1 MSGYLATREE
11 PRAFGELRSSWL
23 QTWDSTLE
31 DGPPLL
37 CLPCPQQ
44 TWFLRG
50 PCGAPRHG
58 EGTFPFRDLTVTSM
72 NAPSGQTDRKD
83 GWWHAAQSEAGSK
96 QGMYVGCPD
105 RDAQMKGCD
114 SSCFEYV
121 LAGRDLCHC
130 HQELFGLDSESY
142 KNKNMLYSNF
152 LFIYLFISSPSS

>member
-1 MSGYLATREE
+1 MPYPGKLIEKMGGGTQWLGR
-11 PRAFGELRSSWL
+11 RS
-23 QTWDSTLE
+23 
-31 DGPPLL
+31 
-37 CLPCPQQ
+37 
-44 TWFLRG
+44 
-50 PCGAPRHG
+50 
-58 EGTFPFRDLTVTSM
+58 
-72 NAPSGQTDRKD
+72 
-83 GWWHAAQSEAGSK
+83 AQSEAGSK

-105 RDAQMKGCD
+105 RDAQIKGCD